1 MINLLSDPHAW
12 VSLLTLTVMEIVLG
26 IDNLIFLAI
35 LAGRLP
41 PERQAIARRLG
52 LILALGSRLV
62 LLATITWIMR
72 LATPLFSIAGQ
83 SFSWRDL
90 ILIGGGLFLVYK
102 GTVEI
107 HERLEGDPAQAVASG
122 RKVTMISALAQ
133 IIVRIDGGTN
143 DWLSHDAAEKLND
156 RLKDLLECLEDASGR
171 DLDGDDDR
179 DEMEQNDDDDDKD

>member
-90 ILIGGGLFLVYK
+90 ILIGGGLFLV
-102 GTVEI
+102 
-107 HERLEGDPAQAVASG
+107 
-122 RKVTMISALAQ
+122 
-133 IIVRIDGGTN
+133 
-143 DWLSHDAAEKLND
+143 
-156 RLKDLLECLEDASGR
+156 
-171 DLDGDDDR
+171 
-179 DEMEQNDDDDDKD
+179 